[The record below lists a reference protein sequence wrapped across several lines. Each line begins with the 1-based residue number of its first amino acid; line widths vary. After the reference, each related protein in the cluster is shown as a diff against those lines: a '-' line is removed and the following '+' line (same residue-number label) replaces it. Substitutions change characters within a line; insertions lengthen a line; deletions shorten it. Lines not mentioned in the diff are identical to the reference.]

1 MTKTI
6 IKEIIIALLTCLAI
20 LLILSVAFYNFIPA
34 NKVVP
39 EAVEYAP
46 SKEIQ
51 TQLNT
56 AVEDSKEIIVTYE
69 VTAQDLDNYER
80 TNEYNPGK
88 ANPFAPIKEEIP
100 DEPNGDNNSN
110 GSVTQEPIKP
120 TTPGTSNNSSQGSLF
135 ENGSSK

>member
-6 IKEIIIALLTCLAI
+6 VKEIIIALLTCLAI

-56 AVEDSKEIIVTYE
+56 AVEDNSKEIIITYE
-69 VTAQDLDNYER
+69 VTSQDLDNYER

-88 ANPFAPIKEEIP
+88 ANPFAAIKEEIP
-100 DEPNGDNNSN
+100 NDSNGDNNN
-110 GSVTQEPIKP
+110 NEPNIQEP
-120 TTPGTSNNSSQGSLF
+120 TTPGSSNNSSQGSLF
-135 ENGSSK
+135 EKGSSK

>member
-6 IKEIIIALLTCLAI
+6 IKEIIIALLICLAI
-20 LLILSVAFYNFIPA
+20 LLILSVAFYNFIPS

-39 EAVEYAP
+39 ESVEYAP

-56 AVEDSKEIIVTYE
+56 AVEDNSKEIIVTYE

-88 ANPFAPIKEEIP
+88 ANPFAPIKEEVP
-100 DEPNGDNNSN
+100 DEPNGDNN
-110 GSVTQEPIKP
+110 EPNIQQP
-120 TTPGTSNNSSQGSLF
+120 TTTPGSSNNNPQGSLF
-135 ENGSSK
+135 EKGSSK